1 MRKLIVPLTENHL
14 FSKAY
19 TKGKCEVSKYFAVY
33 LLRNYKKASDGSPL
47 PTKLGI
53 TVNRKL
59 GKACKRNRVKR
70 IIRQAYRDNFSLI
83 KDGYLL
89 VIAARAAA
97 FAPHVKSTDLSKA
110 LRGILS
116 KENFYDLKNAE
127 RKPPL
132 KGANLKKTGNGR
144 KGAST
149 KMPNGNGQNN
159 GKNKE
164 KSRI

>member
-33 LLRNYKKASDGSPL
+33 LLRNFKKAPDGTPL

-70 IIRQAYRDNFSLI
+70 MIRQAYRDNFPLI

-97 FAPHVKSTDLSKA
+97 FAPYVKSTDLTKA
-110 LRGILS
+110 LHGILS
-116 KENFYDLKNAE
+116 KESFYDLKNAD
-127 RKPPL
+127 RKPNPKGAPL
-132 KGANLKKTGNGR
+132 KKAGNGQ
-144 KGAST
+144 KGTSA
-149 KMPNGNGQNN
+149 KMPNGKNG
-159 GKNKE
+159 GKNNE
-164 KSRI
+164 KKRV